1 MVIKGLEGRPQG
13 ARPSSVGRIGF
24 GASPRGATCSPGHKG
39 FSQTAEVASS
49 LWSEPTLT
57 SIRRG
62 FACSATGMAT
72 VNTPPS

>member
-1 MVIKGLEGRPQG
+1 MSFVLEVEARQSAHVRYGTGTDPEDRAPGSQLLPG
-13 ARPSSVGRIGF
+13 AGERQ
-24 GASPRGATCSPGHKG
+24 A
-39 FSQTAEVASS
+39 AEVASC

-57 SIRRG
+57 SMRRG